1 MIHLQFIKCME
12 IEDTQNGSMRGLV
25 NPLPCKTT
33 IVTGESY
40 MKQLLKVSGDFPKG
54 IQWKNTCS

>member
-25 NPLPCKTT
+25 NPLLCKTT

-40 MKQLLKVSGDFPKG
+40 MKQLFKVSGDFPKG